1 MSRED
6 KEQLKKK
13 IQDDKFIQPM
23 LEKIFKDSDLNKNGV
38 IEKGIY
44 IYYIYVDELS
54 KLLTGIHENLNIP
67 PPTKEDIDKELIR
80 LDLNK
85 DNVISK
91 EELKTLVKDLA
102 LFTVEQMT

>member
-1 MSRED
+1 MSREE

-44 IYYIYVDELS
+44 ILYICRR
-54 KLLTGIHENLNIP
+54 TI
-67 PPTKEDIDKELIR
+67 
-80 LDLNK
+80 
-85 DNVISK
+85 
-91 EELKTLVKDLA
+91 
-102 LFTVEQMT
+102 